1 MVEINNCESQIYK
14 VKNKYHTENRQKK
27 VTDLDDPNLLL
38 DDDYRMVESV
48 GITDYTHIYS
58 IPREVKQILGW

>member
-38 DDDYRMVESV
+38 DEDYRIDGSFES
-48 GITDYTHIYS
+48 Y
-58 IPREVKQILGW
+58 

>member
-38 DDDYRMVESV
+38 DEDYRIDRSLERKR
-48 GITDYTHIYS
+48 GLTNFAH
-58 IPREVKQILGW
+58 P

>member
-27 VTDLDDPNLLL
+27 VTDLDDPNLMK
-38 DDDYRMVESV
+38 DEDYRIDGSFGV
-48 GITDYTHIYS
+48 TDFTHIYS
-58 IPREVKQILGW
+58 IPREVEQILDW